1 MSGIQTDLFGTSTS
15 LAGGN
20 SSQRAMTG
28 IQKKNRSILA
38 SSLYQTPISRTK
50 IKWDW
55 DKMQWQHIA
64 KEYVEIWE
72 LYFPNVDVIQEITVK
87 MPIWLQANQ
96 NNKKA
101 HKKNWVSFI
110 LKWLGRQ
117 QERSIGR

>member
-1 MSGIQTDLFGTSTS
+1 
-15 LAGGN
+15 
-20 SSQRAMTG
+20 
-28 IQKKNRSILA
+28 
-38 SSLYQTPISRTK
+38 
-50 IKWDW
+50 
-55 DKMQWQHIA
+55 MQWQHIA
-64 KEYVEIWE
+64 REYVEIWE

>member
-1 MSGIQTDLFGTSTS
+1 
-15 LAGGN
+15 
-20 SSQRAMTG
+20 
-28 IQKKNRSILA
+28 
-38 SSLYQTPISRTK
+38 
-50 IKWDW
+50 
-55 DKMQWQHIA
+55 
-64 KEYVEIWE
+64 
-72 LYFPNVDVIQEITVK
+72 VK

>member
-1 MSGIQTDLFGTSTS
+1 MNETQTDLFGTSILLVGGS
-15 LAGGN
+15 L
-20 SSQRAMTG
+20 SQKGMTG
-28 IQKKNRSILA
+28 IQKKSRNILA